1 MEWSRIWKRL
11 TPGDAESETAFHS
24 EVLRLSHLGLRALGA
39 TQIVTSV
46 LMLAAQWLIEIPLRA
61 REHVSISGRLQEAV
75 LMITAGVVTLAVAR
89 ARWSYARA
97 RLLVGLSAW
106 LAASLLIV
114 SSLILTPH
122 ASGDDEYI
130 PVEIAMVLLVAITST
145 PLRPLQT
152 LSLGLSIGAVYLG
165 ASLVALNSRHMDAA
179 RWDPSNIVF
188 TVMLTLLATALSAVV
203 YAERASRHK
212 EHEDGVRIAEM
223 LASAQSRALLSES
236 AVSVGRL
243 AAALTHELNTPLG
256 ALKSSIDTMLVLA
269 AKQAVAP
276 PEAQPRL
283 VAVQSDLRRGVTNSI
298 DRLQKV
304 IAHLQQFVDM
314 DHTAR
319 TETDLNDLL
328 GEVAI
333 LFEPR
338 IKDKI
343 RLEFQ
348 LRPLPRLYC
357 RPQQLTTVFSSL
369 LSNAIDAVN
378 GDGRI
383 VISTESKQTQV
394 EVRIEDNGRGM
405 APEILDT
412 IFDPGFR
419 VSSGRMSAGNWSL
432 FSSRQIVFEHG
443 GNIQITSATGEGTT
457 VTVTLPA

>member
-1 MEWSRIWKRL
+1 MEWSWIWSRL
-11 TPGDAESETAFHS
+11 TPGNAEREEAFHS
-24 EVLRLSHLGLRALGA
+24 EVLRLSQLGLRAIGA
-39 TQIVTSV
+39 IQIVTAV
-46 LMLAAQWLIEIPLRA
+46 LMLAAQLLIEIPLRG
-61 REHVSISGRLQEAV
+61 REHVSISGRLWEAV
-75 LMITAGVVTLAVAR
+75 LMIATGLATLAVAR
-89 ARWSYARA
+89 TRWSYERA

-106 LAASLLIV
+106 LAAALLIV

-130 PVEIAMVLLVAITST
+130 PVEITTVMLVAITAV

-152 LSLGLSIGAVYLG
+152 LSLGLSIGAVYMA
-165 ASLVALNSRHMDAA
+165 ASLIALNARVMEAA

-188 TVMLTLLATALSAVV
+188 TLMLTLLATALSAVL
-203 YAERASRHK
+203 YAERVSRHQ

-269 AKQAVAP
+269 AKQAIAP

-283 VAVQSDLRRGVTNSI
+283 VAVQSDLRRGVANSL

-304 IAHLQQFVDM
+304 IARLQQFVDM
-314 DHTAR
+314 DHTLR
-319 TETDLNDLL
+319 TEIDLNELL
-328 GEVAI
+328 GDVAI
-333 LFEPR
+333 LFEPK

-383 VISTESKQTQV
+383 VISTESKETQV
-394 EVRIEDNGRGM
+394 EVRIEDTGRGM
-405 APEILDT
+405 EPEILDT

-443 GNIQITSATGEGTT
+443 GNIQITSEAGAGTT

>member
-1 MEWSRIWKRL
+1 MQWSWIWSRL
-11 TPGDAESETAFHS
+11 TPGNAERDDTFRS
-24 EVLRLSHLGLRALGA
+24 EVLRLSHLGLRAMGSI
-39 TQIVTSV
+39 QIVTAV
-46 LMLAAQWLIEIPLRA
+46 LMLGAQLLIEIPLRA
-61 REHVSISGRLQEAV
+61 REHVSMSGRVAEAV
-75 LMITAGVVTLAVAR
+75 LMIAMGAATLAVSR
-89 ARWSYARA
+89 ARWSYERS
-97 RLLVGLSAW
+97 RLLVGLSGW
-106 LAASLLIV
+106 LACALLIV

-130 PVEIAMVLLVAITST
+130 PVQIATVMLVAITAT

-152 LSLGLSIGAVYLG
+152 LSLGLSIGAVYLA
-165 ASLVALNSRHMDAA
+165 ASLVALNASVMEAA

-188 TVMLTLLATALSAVV
+188 TIMLTLLATALSAVV
-203 YAERASRHK
+203 YAERVSRHK
-212 EHEDGVRIAEM
+212 EHADGVHIAEM

-256 ALKSSIDTMLVLA
+256 ALKSSIDTLLVLA

-283 VAVQSDLRRGVTNSI
+283 VAVQADLRRGVANSI

-304 IAHLQQFVDM
+304 IARLQQFVDM

-319 TETDLNDLL
+319 TEIDLNELL
-328 GEVAI
+328 GDVAI

-383 VISTESKQTQV
+383 VISTVSKDTQV

-443 GNIQITSATGEGTT
+443 GNIQITSAAGEGTT
-457 VTVTLPA
+457 VVVTLPA

>member
-1 MEWSRIWKRL
+1 MHWSWIWRRL
-11 TPGDAESETAFHS
+11 TPGNAERDEAFHS

-39 TQIVTSV
+39 IQIVTAV
-46 LMLAAQWLIEIPLRA
+46 VMLAAQTLIEIPLRG
-61 REHVSISGRLQEAV
+61 REHISIYGRLWEAA
-75 LMITAGVVTLAVAR
+75 LLIAAGMATLAVAR
-89 ARWSYARA
+89 TRWSHKRARA
-97 RLLVGLSAW
+97 LVGLSAGF
-106 LAASLLIV
+106 AASLLIV
-114 SSLILTPH
+114 SSLLLTPH
-122 ASGDDEYI
+122 ASGGDEYI
-130 PVEIAMVLLVAITST
+130 PVEITTVMLVAITAT
-145 PLRPLQT
+145 PLLPLQT
-152 LSLGLSIGAVYLG
+152 LALGLSITAVYMA
-165 ASLVALNSRHMDAA
+165 ASLAALRWQVMEPAH
-179 RWDPSNIVF
+179 WDPSNIVF
-188 TVMLTLLATALSAVV
+188 TLMLTLLATALSAVV
-203 YAERASRHK
+203 YAERVSRHK

-283 VAVQSDLRRGVTNSI
+283 VAVQSDLRRGVANSL

-304 IAHLQQFVDM
+304 IARLQQFVDM

-319 TETDLNDLL
+319 TDIDLNELL
-328 GEVAI
+328 GDVAI

-348 LRPLPRLYC
+348 LKTLPRLYC

-383 VISTESKQTQV
+383 VISTESKETLV

-419 VSSGRMSAGNWSL
+419 VTSGRMSAGNWSL